1 MKPREHTA
9 LTSRAS
15 VDDQRERRGEEGP
28 GPESTSKAQAS
39 ILIPRLRLEN
49 TGLHVTRPPTPPQEL
64 PQASVERP
72 AVAPTTPRATGT
84 NPHNARE
91 SVSSPA
97 TARGPIAPPPPSRHM
112 GGGMTTPRNQSI
124 QTPRVSSIISH
135 ANLLSPRFPFFCL
148 DQKTVAHSLNRKLTH
163 TL

>member
-15 VDDQRERRGEEGP
+15 VDDQRERRGQEGP
-28 GPESTSKAQAS
+28 GPESTSK

-64 PQASVERP
+64 PRASVERQ
-72 AVAPTTPRATGT
+72 AVEPMTPRATGT

-91 SVSSPA
+91 RVSSPA

-112 GGGMTTPRNQSI
+112 GGGMTTPHNQSI
-124 QTPRVSSIISH
+124 HTPRASSTFSH
-135 ANLLSPRFPFFCL
+135 ANPLSPRFPFFCL
-148 DQKTVAHSLNRKLTH
+148 DQKTVAHSLKRKLTH